1 MSNNKILIIDAVNKN
16 TFRLTI
22 LFLCLFLLLTIV
34 VYNIYKGTKIVL
46 PKLEDELRESSNF
59 HLLKSM
65 GWAILITLVLM
76 IILLYRNPI
85 VKYGVNHPIK
95 I

>member
-1 MSNNKILIIDAVNKN
+1 MSNNKILIIDAINNN
-16 TFRLTI
+16 TFRLSI

-34 VYNIYKGTKIVL
+34 IYNIYKGTKIVL

-65 GWAILITLVLM
+65 GWSILITLILM
-76 IILLYRNPI
+76 IILLYKNPI

>member
-22 LFLCLFLLLTIV
+22 LFLCLFLLLTV
-34 VYNIYKGTKIVL
+34 VIYNIYKGTKIIL
-46 PKLEDELRESSNF
+46 PKLEDELKESSNF

-65 GWAILITLVLM
+65 GWSILLTLILM
-76 IILLYRNPI
+76 IVLLYKNPI
-85 VKYGVNHPIK
+85 VKYGVNQPIK

>member
-1 MSNNKILIIDAVNKN
+1 MNNNKILIIDAVNRN

-22 LFLCLFLLLTIV
+22 LFLFLFLLLTTVI
-34 VYNIYKGTKIVL
+34 YNIYKGTKIIL
-46 PKLEDELRESSNF
+46 PKIEDELKESSHF

-65 GWAILITLVLM
+65 GWAILITLILM
-76 IILLYRNPI
+76 IVLLYKNPI
-85 VKYGVNHPIK
+85 VKYGVNQPIK

>member
-22 LFLCLFLLLTIV
+22 LFLCLFLLLTV
-34 VYNIYKGTKIVL
+34 VIYNIYKGTKIIL
-46 PKLEDELRESSNF
+46 PKLEEELKESSHF

-65 GWAILITLVLM
+65 GWSILLTLILM
-76 IILLYRNPI
+76 IVLLYKNPI
-85 VKYGVNHPIK
+85 VKYGVNQPIK

>member
-22 LFLCLFLLLTIV
+22 LFLFLFLLLTTVI
-34 VYNIYKGTKIVL
+34 YNIYKGTKIIL
-46 PKLEDELRESSNF
+46 PKIEDELRESSHF

-65 GWAILITLVLM
+65 GWAILITLILM
-76 IILLYRNPI
+76 IVLLYKNPI
-85 VKYGVNHPIK
+85 VKYGVNQPIK

>member
-1 MSNNKILIIDAVNKN
+1 MNNNKILIIDAVNKN

-34 VYNIYKGTKIVL
+34 IYNIYKGTKIIL
-46 PKLEDELRESSNF
+46 PKLEDELRESSQF
-59 HLLKSM
+59 HLIKSM
-65 GWAILITLVLM
+65 GWSILITLVLM
-76 IILLYRNPI
+76 ILLLYKNPI
-85 VKYGVNHPIK
+85 VKYGVNQPIK

>member
-22 LFLCLFLLLTIV
+22 IFLCLFLLLTV
-34 VYNIYKGTKIVL
+34 VIYNIYKGTKIIL
-46 PKLEDELRESSNF
+46 PKLEDELKESSNF

-65 GWAILITLVLM
+65 GWSILLTLILM
-76 IILLYRNPI
+76 IVLLYKNPI
-85 VKYGVNHPIK
+85 VKYGVNQPIK

>member
-34 VYNIYKGTKIVL
+34 VYNIYKGTKIIL

-85 VKYGVNHPIK
+85 VKYGVNQPIK

>member
-1 MSNNKILIIDAVNKN
+1 MNNNKILIIDAVNKN

-34 VYNIYKGTKIVL
+34 VYNIYKGTKIIL

-65 GWAILITLVLM
+65 GWSILITLVLM

-85 VKYGVNHPIK
+85 VKYGVNQPIK

>member
-34 VYNIYKGTKIVL
+34 ILQYLQGNKDCSAKIRRRIER
-46 PKLEDELRESSNF
+46 K
-59 HLLKSM
+59 
-65 GWAILITLVLM
+65 
-76 IILLYRNPI
+76 
-85 VKYGVNHPIK
+85 
-95 I
+95 

>member
-1 MSNNKILIIDAVNKN
+1 MNNNKILIIDAVNRN

-22 LFLCLFLLLTIV
+22 LFLFLFLLLTTVI
-34 VYNIYKGTKIVL
+34 YNIYKGTKIIL
-46 PKLEDELRESSNF
+46 PKIEEELRESSHF

-65 GWAILITLVLM
+65 GWAILITLILM
-76 IILLYRNPI
+76 IVLLYKNPI
-85 VKYGVNHPIK
+85 VKYGVNQPIK

>member
-16 TFRLTI
+16 IFRLTI
-22 LFLCLFLLLTIV
+22 LFLCFFLLLTVTI
-34 VYNIYKGTKIVL
+34 YNIYKGTKIIL
-46 PKLEDELRESSNF
+46 PKLEDELRESSHF

-65 GWAILITLVLM
+65 GWAILITLILM
-76 IILLYRNPI
+76 ILLLYKNPI
-85 VKYGVNHPIK
+85 VKYGVNQPIK

>member
-1 MSNNKILIIDAVNKN
+1 MSNNKILIIDAISNN
-16 TFRLTI
+16 TFRLSI

-34 VYNIYKGTKIVL
+34 IYNIYKGTKIVL

-59 HLLKSM
+59 HLLKST
-65 GWAILITLVLM
+65 GWSILITLILM
-76 IILLYRNPI
+76 IILLYKNPI